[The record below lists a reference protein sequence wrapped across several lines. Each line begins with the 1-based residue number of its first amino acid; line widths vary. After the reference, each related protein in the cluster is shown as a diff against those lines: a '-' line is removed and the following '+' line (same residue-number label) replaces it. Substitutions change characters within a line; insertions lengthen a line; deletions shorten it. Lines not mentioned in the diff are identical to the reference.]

1 MPATCKVL
9 IWCIHNENPFEQDLW
24 WLQCGFVQEI
34 QILNSSMEKHKVT
47 HFRYLID
54 TLPTKPSLFFSST
67 PPSNVCP
74 LCPFVFVA
82 PLRYPAP
89 PGKEAF
95 QLYSVSKTILKLY
108 KCINTTNNVNEFRY
122 YITIS
127 IQSMHTS
134 HKTSQNERINLQ
146 NIRVFVHLWD

>member
-1 MPATCKVL
+1 MCYERDLFVGGIANFSRCSRKYSLHLCIYTSIICIYIYTLYIHICMPAHCKVL
-9 IWCIHNENPFEQDLW
+9 IWCIHNENPFKHNLW
-24 WLQCGFVQEI
+24 WLHCGFAKEI
-34 QILNSSMEKHKVT
+34 QILNSSMEKHNVT

-95 QLYSVSKTILKLY
+95 QLYSVSKVILKL
-108 KCINTTNNVNEFRY
+108 
-122 YITIS
+122 
-127 IQSMHTS
+127 
-134 HKTSQNERINLQ
+134 
-146 NIRVFVHLWD
+146 